1 MRTYRDPDAGKRVG
15 SPLWPIL
22 LLVLLVLL
30 ASLPLVGSLD
40 WSDVA
45 APAILIAAVLMV
57 HRAVERNRRD
67 VKCIEVRLD
76 DGGTCELETADH
88 VTRIHVSEI
97 RAVEYRRD
105 SENRTESYVIRYRNG
120 KAELGGN
127 TTDFADFLERLTT
140 LNPGVD
146 VSSFPRIVAETLPNA
161 ASSEHRSPLATF
173 LRSGLVP
180 LGAILLIVYL
190 ASQTLVR

>member
-1 MRTYRDPDAGKRVG
+1 MRRYRDPDAGKNVG
-15 SPLWPIL
+15 SPLWPFL
-22 LLVLLVLL
+22 LLALVVPL
-30 ASLPLVGSLD
+30 ASLPLVRSID

-45 APAILIAAVLMV
+45 ISAVLIAAGLMV

-88 VTRIHVSEI
+88 VTRIDVSEI

-105 SENRTESYVIRYRNG
+105 SENGAESYVIRYRNG

-127 TTDFADFLERLTT
+127 TTDFADFLGRLTT

-146 VSSFPRIVAETLPNA
+146 VSSFPRIVAETLPGA
-161 ASSEHRSPLATF
+161 ASSEHRSPLETF

-180 LGAILLIVYL
+180 LGVILLVVYL